1 MSFEN
6 QFNRTDDIA
15 VGVVGG
21 GRPSTDL
28 VVGVVGGGPAGL
40 MAAGMAAS
48 QGARVLLIEKNES
61 CGRKLLITGS
71 GKCNITNTLNLQDF
85 LDGFFE
91 NKKFLYPALTR
102 FSSSSLL
109 EFFGKYGLSFIT
121 VDNFKIF
128 PETERAD
135 TVLNAL
141 LTFCKN
147 QGVEIISSSRVMKI
161 EINESNVDL
170 INTPTTT
177 STTSNSTNKNTEQSI
192 KSATYTDTNSF
203 RNNILSN
210 TGKYIK
216 IRKFK
221 ISTEGKEFY
230 CDKLII
236 ATGGLSYPITGSTG
250 DGYSLARSFDH
261 KIISTRPAL
270 AGIKTDNSLLSE
282 LSGVSLRDVKVTL
295 VNSEH
300 NTSVAVQTGDVLFT
314 HTGLSGPCILNLSR
328 YLSLA
333 GTDFTPSSSNS
344 GNHNHNSISGSKIQ
358 ESQSLQDNH
367 KSKSLQDNHKSK
379 SLQDNPKSYSLQI
392 DLFQNKSMESLDRE
406 IIEIL
411 SSNPKKELK
420 TALSKS
426 LGLPVSFAG
435 VLIKLCGLNSEI
447 PCSDVTKGQRKKLLQ
462 SIKSFSIPVTTSQ
475 GYDKAMVTAGGV
487 ATSEINP
494 KTMESKLVS
503 GLYFAGEIID
513 IDGITG
519 GYNLQFAFS
528 TGFLAGESAGRV

>member
-1 MSFEN
+1 MIFEN
-6 QFNRTDDIA
+6 QFNKTDDIV

-21 GRPSTDL
+21 VRHSTDL

-40 MAAGMAAS
+40 MAAGTAAS

-71 GKCNITNTLNLQDF
+71 GKCNITNTLPMQDF

-128 PETERAD
+128 PEAERAD

-141 LTFCKN
+141 LAFCKN
-147 QGVEIISSSRVMKI
+147 QGVEIISSSKVENI
-161 EINESNVDL
+161 ELNESNVD
-170 INTPTTT
+170 IFNTPTTT
-177 STTSNSTNKNTEQSI
+177 SATSNSTNKNTEQSI
-192 KSATYTDTNSF
+192 ESATYTDTNSF
-203 RNNILSN
+203 RNNILSY
-210 TGKYIK
+210 TFKSVK

-221 ISTEGKEFY
+221 ISTEDKEFL
-230 CDKLII
+230 CDRII
-236 ATGGLSYPITGSTG
+236 LATGGLSYPITGSTG
-250 DGYSLARSFDH
+250 DGYTIARVFNH
-261 KIISTRPAL
+261 KIVPTRPAL
-270 AGIKTDNSLLSE
+270 AGIKTDNNLLSE

-328 YLSLA
+328 YLSLS

-344 GNHNHNSISGSKIQ
+344 GNHNHNSISGSKIH
-358 ESQSLQDNH
+358 ESQSM
-367 KSKSLQDNHKSK
+367 QDNHKSK
-379 SLQDNPKSYSLQI
+379 SLQDNPKSYGLQI
-392 DLFQNKSMESLDRE
+392 DLFQNKSMESLDSE
-406 IIEIL
+406 LIEIL

-435 VLIKLCGLNSEI
+435 VLIKLCGFRAEI
-447 PCSDVTKGQRKKLLQ
+447 TCNDITKDQRKKLLK
-462 SIKSFSIPVTTSQ
+462 SLKSFSIPVTTSQ
-475 GYDKAMVTAGGV
+475 GYEKAMVTAGGV

-528 TGFLAGESAGRV
+528 TGFLAGESAGRTSEK